1 MEKEIFVSNVRQQF
15 IDAEEIVLE
24 MSTEFRQL
32 DSYDSLTGMTIMV
45 MIKDEY
51 GVDIS
56 ESDYRAKKTVQEL
69 YEYVLA
75 KTEKVMDAYINGI
88 SYYLPE
94 KAITNDELQEIFPE
108 WEVDKVASRIGV
120 EKRYLSSTTEFTSD
134 LAIASANKLIEDY
147 NIDKS
152 SVDYLIICSQTPDYL
167 LPATSCIVQD
177 KTGLPKSIGALDINL
192 GCSGYIYGLGFAK
205 GLIFS
210 GQAKNII
217 FVTSETLTKFIHQD
231 DKANRAL
238 FGDAATATFITSEP
252 NKDFFLQR

>member
-75 KTEKVMDAYINGI
+75 KTEK
-88 SYYLPE
+88 
-94 KAITNDELQEIFPE
+94 
-108 WEVDKVASRIGV
+108 
-120 EKRYLSSTTEFTSD
+120 
-134 LAIASANKLIEDY
+134 
-147 NIDKS
+147 
-152 SVDYLIICSQTPDYL
+152 
-167 LPATSCIVQD
+167 
-177 KTGLPKSIGALDINL
+177 
-192 GCSGYIYGLGFAK
+192 
-205 GLIFS
+205 
-210 GQAKNII
+210 
-217 FVTSETLTKFIHQD
+217 
-231 DKANRAL
+231 
-238 FGDAATATFITSEP
+238 
-252 NKDFFLQR
+252 